1 MRIAVDAL
9 LVGRSAPLAGT
20 SHLSGIHKSLVAT
33 PLWLSEQGFDGY
45 EQADRRVHGGPEKAV
60 HHYPRDH
67 YATWI
72 EQLGTQPLLLAPG
85 AFGENLSTRGLTEES
100 VCVGDVFE
108 LGQAVVQ
115 VSQGRQPCWKLNA
128 RLGHKGAARLMQ
140 DMGRTGWYYRV
151 LKPGFVTG
159 SDELVLVDRRET
171 DWPLSRVMGL
181 LFRRDPS
188 LAGEWAAAAELAPLA
203 ESWKRTFRRRL
214 DTGAVEDWSKRLEG

>member
-9 LVGRSAPLAGT
+9 LIGRSAPLAGT
-20 SHLSGIHKSLVAT
+20 SHQSGIHKSLVAT
-33 PLWLSEQGFDGY
+33 PLWLSEQGFDGD

-67 YATWI
+67 YPAWI
-72 EQLGTQPLLLAPG
+72 EQLATQPLLLAPG

-151 LKPGFVTG
+151 LQTGWVRPG
-159 SDELVLVDRRET
+159 DALVLAERPEPA
-171 DWPLSRVMGL
+171 WPLLRVIHA
-181 LFRRDPS
+181 LFGREPEHMR
-188 LAGEWAAAAELAPLA
+188 EWAAAAELAPLA
-203 ESWKRTFRRRL
+203 ENWKRTFRRRL
-214 DTGAVEDWSKRLEG
+214 ESGAVEDWSRRLEG